1 MAPQN
6 VSASTSNGD
15 LDSAPEVQEPLQDE
29 LRRARKRATDRKS
42 QRQHRERQRTYIR
55 QLEGTIETL
64 KASLAQ
70 SNNGQV
76 STLLE
81 EQERLRARCK
91 QLEATILRIAG
102 LASSVSEQKLD
113 SKDADLESERYEG
126 ADGPCV
132 PLTVQQT
139 PPPDDIIS
147 TFAEQPQALCDP
159 PLSSL
164 DQGPHRTP
172 CAAVLEI
179 PDPVPTRELD
189 FFDLSDCFP
198 VASVDEVDLAQV
210 DKAAADMPTLE
221 ADGRQDSMER
231 CIASILD
238 GTAVSLDVLP
248 ASIIRP
254 SPLAAEQ
261 RAHTSSW
268 NSLPVHLSM
277 PKVSNDMGAW
287 DSIIM
292 KMVNEARLQYR
303 CGLFPVEEPSLRN
316 VLSAQSTDVLA
327 SRLYHH
333 ICSYGP
339 MPLHLLLSIFWI
351 QYVLLRWYVLGTR
364 VDFLRIPEFMRPTD
378 LERRIPHRPCIGMFA
393 W

>member
-6 VSASTSNGD
+6 ASVSASNGD
-15 LDSAPEVQEPLQDE
+15 LDSAPEVQEPPQDE

-64 KASLAQ
+64 KTSLAQ

-91 QLEATILRIAG
+91 QLEATILRISG
-102 LASSVSEQKLD
+102 LASSVSEQKQD
-113 SKDADLESERYEG
+113 SKDADLESERHGG
-126 ADGPCV
+126 ADVPCA

-147 TFAEQPQALCDP
+147 AFDGQPQALCDL

-164 DQGPHRTP
+164 DQDSHQTP
-172 CAAVLEI
+172 YAAVLEI

-198 VASVDEVDLAQV
+198 VASADDDLDADLAQT

-221 ADGRQDSMER
+221 VDGRQDSMER
-231 CIASILD
+231 CIASMLD

-254 SPLAAEQ
+254 SPLAAEP

-268 NSLPVHLSM
+268 GSLPVHLSL
-277 PKVSNDMGAW
+277 PKVSNDMGPW
-287 DSIIM
+287 DNIIM

-327 SRLYHH
+327 SRLYHY

-351 QYVLLRWYVLGTR
+351 QYVLLRVCCTIVVLGESRTYW
-364 VDFLRIPEFMRPTD
+364 
-378 LERRIPHRPCIGMFA
+378 C
-393 W
+393 

>member
-6 VSASTSNGD
+6 TSVS
-15 LDSAPEVQEPLQDE
+15 DSAPEVQEPPQDE

-64 KASLAQ
+64 KTSLAQ

-91 QLEATILRIAG
+91 QLEAVILRIGG

-113 SKDADLESERYEG
+113 SKDADLESERHVG
-126 ADGPCV
+126 ADVPCA

-147 TFAEQPQALCDP
+147 AFDGQSQALCNP

-164 DQGPHRTP
+164 DRDSHLTP
-172 CAAVLEI
+172 YAAVLEI
-179 PDPVPTRELD
+179 PDPVPTQELD

-198 VASVDEVDLAQV
+198 VASVDDGIDADPAQT

-221 ADGRQDSMER
+221 VDGRQDSMER

-268 NSLPVHLSM
+268 GSLPVHLSM
-277 PKVSNDMGAW
+277 PKVSNDMGPW
-287 DSIIM
+287 DNIIM

-351 QYVLLRWYVLGTR
+351 QYVLLRVCCTR
-364 VDFLRIPEFMRPTD
+364 VVLSEFRTYW
-378 LERRIPHRPCIGMFA
+378 C
-393 W
+393 